1 MCSNSDVMK
10 KRKKSKPANIAI
22 QPETDRMNTPVPDRK
37 ATHPVSATE
46 AALFKQAENPLG
58 DPGKI

>member
-1 MCSNSDVMK
+1 M
-10 KRKKSKPANIAI
+10 KKSKKIKPAKIAI

-37 ATHPVSATE
+37 ATQPVSASE

-58 DPGKI
+58 DPGKV